1 MKKIH
6 LAFCVLLF
14 ISIASTAQ
22 VSVNVNFGPPPVW
35 APAERVETQYY
46 YLPDIDSYYD
56 VPSARFIY
64 VKNGKWF
71 RSASLPYRYKN
82 YNLRGGKVVY
92 LTDYRGDSPYLYH
105 KSHKI
110 KYFKEVKYKEPKY
123 EKREEN
129 REERREENENGNGRE
144 HGKGKGH
151 KK

>member
-1 MKKIH
+1 MYDKTNER
-6 LAFCVLLF
+6 LFCLF
-14 ISIASTAQ
+14 FAC
-22 VSVNVNFGPPPVW
+22 W
-35 APAERVETQYY
+35 
-46 YLPDIDSYYD
+46 YLFYT
-56 VPSARFIY
+56 
-64 VKNGKWF
+64 
-71 RSASLPYRYKN
+71 RYKN

-110 KYFKEVKYKEPKY
+110 KYFKEAKYKEPKY